1 MLGIAALPDAMVVPV
16 LHDLSVAR
24 FGVSD
29 AAAHAFMA
37 VNLLGA
43 VFVVFVLSCINR
55 RLKASRIMI
64 FAAAGSAILLGSMAV
79 APTWGWMLAIRCAE
93 GGVDIL
99 LFVIPLRM
107 IAANGHKKRYGGR
120 IGVAFTVMFLSLAIG
135 VGTGAAFGQHGSTS
149 VLWASATTSV
159 ILTVIVVYLRE
170 TVDIVNTF
178 SSAHRVGVRLLKR
191 EWIGAGLLASDR
203 FISALVSVSL
213 PLLLMSGFDVGPG
226 ILGIALGCMFITLAL
241 FSAPAG
247 VLADHFGGLQ
257 MRLIASCICSIGF
270 MGLGL
275 MEWLP
280 AEVILAPCLLLVGV
294 GSAGLMPS
302 VFSACVRREASTLV
316 FSSLQTAGQ
325 CGYALGIIG
334 SGVVI
339 AAIKLP
345 PETMFV
351 RVFTVTGFCFMV
363 FNVVIVLVLRSMN
376 MRLRQTA

>member
-1 MLGIAALPDAMVVPV
+1 
-16 LHDLSVAR
+16 
-24 FGVSD
+24 
-29 AAAHAFMA
+29 
-37 VNLLGA
+37 
-43 VFVVFVLSCINR
+43 
-55 RLKASRIMI
+55 MI
-64 FAAAGSAILLGSMAV
+64 FASVGSAILLGSIAV
-79 APTWGWMLAIRCAE
+79 APAWGWMLSIRCVE
-93 GGVDIL
+93 GGTDML

-107 IAANGHKKRYGGR
+107 IAANGRRERYGGR
-120 IGVAFTVMFLSLAIG
+120 IGVAFTVMFLSLAVG
-135 VGTGAAFGQHGSTS
+135 VGIGAAFGKHGSAN
-149 VLWASATTSV
+149 VLWASAATSAILAV
-159 ILTVIVVYLRE
+159 IIVYLRE

-191 EWIGAGLLASDR
+191 EWIGAALLASDR

-213 PLLLMSGFDVGPG
+213 PLLLMSGFEVGPVT
-226 ILGIALGCMFITLAL
+226 LGVALACMFVTMAL

-247 VLADHFGGLQ
+247 ILADHFGGLRI
-257 MRLIASCICSIGF
+257 RLIASCICSCGF

-280 AEVILAPCLLLVGV
+280 VEVILAPCLLLVGV

-334 SGVVI
+334 SGVLI
-339 AAIKLP
+339 AAINLP

-351 RVFTVTGFCFMV
+351 RVFTLTGFCFIV
-363 FNVVIVLVLRSMN
+363 FNVMLVLVLRGMD
-376 MRLRQTA
+376 MRLRQAI

>member
-1 MLGIAALPDAMVVPV
+1 MNQPV
-16 LHDLSVAR
+16 SEEPQSNTLDEKDLFPIQQEDRTADNPM
-24 FGVSD
+24 GT
-29 AAAHAFMA
+29 
-37 VNLLGA
+37 
-43 VFVVFVLSCINR
+43 VLN
-55 RLKASRIMI
+55 
-64 FAAAGSAILLGSMAV
+64 
-79 APTWGWMLAIRCAE
+79 
-93 GGVDIL
+93 
-99 LFVIPLRM
+99 
-107 IAANGHKKRYGGR
+107 
-120 IGVAFTVMFLSLAIG
+120 
-135 VGTGAAFGQHGSTS
+135 
-149 VLWASATTSV
+149 
-159 ILTVIVVYLRE
+159 
-170 TVDIVNTF
+170 
-178 SSAHRVGVRLLKR
+178 
-191 EWIGAGLLASDR
+191 
-203 FISALVSVSL
+203 
-213 PLLLMSGFDVGPG
+213 
-226 ILGIALGCMFITLAL
+226 
-241 FSAPAG
+241 
-247 VLADHFGGLQ
+247 
-257 MRLIASCICSIGF
+257 F